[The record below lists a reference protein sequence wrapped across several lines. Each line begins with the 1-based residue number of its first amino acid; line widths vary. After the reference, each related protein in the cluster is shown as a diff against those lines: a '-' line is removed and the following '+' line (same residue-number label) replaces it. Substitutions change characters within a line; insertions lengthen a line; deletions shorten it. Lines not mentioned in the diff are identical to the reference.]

1 MAVVKLSEIPNVPTQ
16 VANMTMNTQYAGD
29 QVGGQAKADIA
40 RGYEGQMQ
48 NVQAAGAMGRAV
60 SAFGND
66 MTSAGGNLT
75 SGALY
80 FAKGK
85 KTAELKDAEVTGMQ
99 PFYENKLKIE
109 NEYYDR
115 VNNPDNNIPV
125 SQRAAEWL
133 KITNGGQRFSE
144 GLTPTQQAAY
154 MAESTKAF
162 TSGIAQ
168 ASNEAHIF
176 ERQQFAVKQS
186 ELMDTFMQFK
196 QYGDVRK
203 VKDNAVLTGSITPQ
217 DGERIETN
225 VRTNE
230 QYDGVIKS
238 MRNDPSGELYKTIKA
253 TGEAGGVIKNAPNLS
268 PENLVKLGKVGES
281 IHFQNIWN
289 NSVDPMMERIQAKHI
304 IDPSQLEQ
312 YPEFQAAPEEQKQM
326 LRMRAAYNRTGDEA
340 KAYDSA
346 GQSLVN
352 TFPEDLNNP
361 SKELL
366 DRKTWIGSNVSDA
379 TAPVLIK
386 QLDDKF
392 AEMVGNNGRLKP
404 QSELIQY
411 GSQRLAVAR
420 NGGVF
425 GKWNDP
431 KDVKKYPAKAKANIE
446 VMKQVEDVEL
456 ILRNSGAKTRADVDR
471 VVEEATASGIAK
483 KNAGEIGQ
491 KKGWFD
497 FLNSKKAE
505 AVKPSLR
512 DESEADPFKG
522 GNPSAMNSSD
532 QGKIT
537 KYGYEKPGDKDYD
550 TNSARGIG
558 AADNQLTPGES
569 VALSSDLEK
578 STGAKI
584 GDKVVVTLS
593 NGDRMVKR
601 FDDRTSKRLKGRVDI
616 YSPDGNQPLDGMRV
630 AKVEKYTEEGRG

>member
-1 MAVVKLSEIPNVPTQ
+1 MAIVKLSEIPNVPTQ
-16 VANMTMNTQYAGD
+16 VANMTMNPQYAGD

-48 NVQAAGAMGRAV
+48 NVQASGAMGRAV
-60 SAFGND
+60 GAFGND
-66 MTSAGGNLT
+66 MTSFGGNLT

-144 GLTPTQQAAY
+144 GLTPAQQAAY
-154 MAESTKAF
+154 MAEGTKAF

-176 ERQQFAVKQS
+176 ERQQFAAKQS
-186 ELMDTFMQFK
+186 ELMDTFMQSK

-225 VRTNE
+225 VRMNE

-253 TGEAGGVIKNAPNLS
+253 TGEAGGVIKDAPNLS

-289 NSVDPMMERIQAKHI
+289 NSVDPMLKRIQANHI
-304 IDPSQLEQ
+304 IDPKQLEQ
-312 YPEFQAAPEEQKQM
+312 YPEFNSAPEEQKQM

-340 KAYDSA
+340 RAYDAA
-346 GQSLVN
+346 GQGLVN
-352 TFPEDLNNP
+352 TFPEDLDNAT
-361 SKELL
+361 KELL
-366 DRKTWIGSNVSDA
+366 DRKTWILGNVSDA
-379 TAPVLIK
+379 TASVLIDK
-386 QLDDKF
+386 LDDKF

-404 QSELIQY
+404 QSELVQY

-431 KDVKKYPAKAKANIE
+431 ADVKDNAAKAKANIE
-446 VMKQVEDVEL
+446 IMKQVEDVEL

-483 KNAGEIGQ
+483 KNAGEIGN

-505 AVKPSLR
+505 AIKPR
-512 DESEADPFKG
+512 AWMNDPQASTG
-522 GNPSAMNSSD
+522 SD

-550 TNSARGIG
+550 SNSARGIG

-569 VALSSDLEK
+569 IALSPDLEK

-584 GDKVVVTLS
+584 GDKVVVTLA
-593 NGDRMVKR
+593 NGEKMVKR

-616 YSPDGNQPLDGMRV
+616 YSPDGNQPLDGVRV
-630 AKVEKYTEEGRG
+630 AKVEKYTEDGQG

>member
-16 VANMTMNTQYAGD
+16 VANMTMNPQYAGD

-154 MAESTKAF
+154 MAEGTKAF

-186 ELMDTFMQFK
+186 ELMDTFMQSK

-225 VRTNE
+225 VRMNE

-238 MRNDPSGELYKTIKA
+238 MRDDPSGELYKTIKA

-404 QSELIQY
+404 QSELVQY

-425 GKWNDP
+425 GKFYDP
-431 KDVKKYPAKAKANIE
+431 SDVKGDAAKAKANIE

-483 KNAGEIGQ
+483 KNASEMGN

-505 AVKPSLR
+505 AVKPPSWMN
-512 DESEADPFKG
+512 
-522 GNPSAMNSSD
+522 NPQASTGSD

-537 KYGYEKPGDKDYD
+537 KYGYEKPGDKYYD

-558 AADNQLTPGES
+558 AADNKLTPGES
-569 VALSSDLEK
+569 VALSPDLEK

-593 NGDRMVKR
+593 NGERMVKR

-616 YSPDGNQPLDGMRV
+616 YSPDGNQPLDGVRV
-630 AKVEKYTEEGRG
+630 AKVEKYTEDGRG